1 MKVKQLIFSVL
12 IALMSLVWASHAY
25 AVNYALDF
33 DGTDDYIDVGD
44 LDLGDDYT
52 VEAWVYV
59 RDSSSRQG
67 IFSTA
72 SGSAVGS
79 MTLEVGAGNTGG
91 AVNRIVV
98 GRGDSAAT
106 RFETNN
112 NTLTLNAWNHIA
124 YTYTY
129 DGVSTLTLKIYL
141 NGSLVT
147 TLSGG
152 GIQSDNNN
160 SKVIGQGTGGTQ
172 FFNGLIDE
180 LRIWGDVRTAGEIS
194 ANYNQG
200 VASDSDNLL
209 AYYKFNS
216 GSSTSL
222 TDSSGNGNT
231 GTLTNMASDDWVSSS
246 TGDTTAPTNQD
257 TVFPSAKT
265 VSEGGTSLSIVSSGT
280 ASNEIWIAPPGIT
293 NFTAGST
300 MTTAASGTAT
310 SITAPS
316 TPNFY
321 YIYVVDAAGNVSS
334 QSTAILTVGISPNAT
349 RNIGNYANNV
359 IVVSPY
365 WQVDASTY
373 SFIAVSHSSLSGMAS
388 QIGVTINAINNKG
401 IAYNTAKSF
410 TIQAGITQRV
420 FIVPTNHPNLNSTA
434 LPSSVFITGTSDFT
448 YGHVRINPV
457 ASHPHLKNGGILT
470 NFAIDQGA
478 GFRDITT
485 LSYWGSVIIETNTT
499 GFAME
504 FIGDMNDSMT
514 PAVSF
519 RCGSRT

>member
-129 DGVSTLTLKIYL
+129 DGVSALTLKIYL

-160 SKVIGQGTGGTQ
+160 SKVIGQGTGGSQ

-222 TDSSGNGNT
+222 TD
-231 GTLTNMASDDWVSSS
+231 
-246 TGDTTAPTNQD
+246 
-257 TVFPSAKT
+257 
-265 VSEGGTSLSIVSSGT
+265 
-280 ASNEIWIAPPGIT
+280 
-293 NFTAGST
+293 
-300 MTTAASGTAT
+300 
-310 SITAPS
+310 
-316 TPNFY
+316 
-321 YIYVVDAAGNVSS
+321 
-334 QSTAILTVGISPNAT
+334 
-349 RNIGNYANNV
+349 R
-359 IVVSPY
+359 
-365 WQVDASTY
+365 
-373 SFIAVSHSSLSGMAS
+373 
-388 QIGVTINAINNKG
+388 
-401 IAYNTAKSF
+401 
-410 TIQAGITQRV
+410 
-420 FIVPTNHPNLNSTA
+420 
-434 LPSSVFITGTSDFT
+434 
-448 YGHVRINPV
+448 
-457 ASHPHLKNGGILT
+457 
-470 NFAIDQGA
+470 
-478 GFRDITT
+478 
-485 LSYWGSVIIETNTT
+485 
-499 GFAME
+499 
-504 FIGDMNDSMT
+504 
-514 PAVSF
+514 
-519 RCGSRT
+519 